1 LKIEPVSVT
10 YARALID
17 LAAAERLEPVMEA
30 VRFLAKLIREDRE
43 FRAFLETP
51 SIGAARKR
59 AALDKV
65 FRGKLDDLVLDFMEL
80 VVARSRQSLLGE
92 IFATCETLY
101 DAAVGRIK
109 VEATT
114 AVPLAAERRD
124 SIAADLRKRLGK
136 QIVLHN
142 QVRPEILGGLI
153 LRYGDLVADDSVKA
167 SLTRIAGRLLAR
179 RPGSE
184 LVHEN

>member
-1 LKIEPVSVT
+1 MKIEPVSVT

-17 LAAAERLEPVMEA
+17 LAAPKRLEPVMED

-43 FRAFLETP
+43 FRAFIESP

-59 AALDKV
+59 VALDKV
-65 FRGKLDDLVLDFMEL
+65 FRGKLDDLALDFVEL
-80 VVARSRQSLLGE
+80 VVLRRRQALLGE
-92 IFATCETLY
+92 IFASCETLY
-101 DAAVGRIK
+101 DAAVGRIQA
-109 VEATT
+109 EATT
-114 AVPLAAERRD
+114 AVPLSAERRD
-124 SIAADLRKRLGK
+124 AIAADLGKKLGK
-136 QIVLHN
+136 NVVLHN
-142 QVRPEILGGLI
+142 SVRPEILGGLI
-153 LRYGDLVADDSVKA
+153 LRYGDLVADDSVKT